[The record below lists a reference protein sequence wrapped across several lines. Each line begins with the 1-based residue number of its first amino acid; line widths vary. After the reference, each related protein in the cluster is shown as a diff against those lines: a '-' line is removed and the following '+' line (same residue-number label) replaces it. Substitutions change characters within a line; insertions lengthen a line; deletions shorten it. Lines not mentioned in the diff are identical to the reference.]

1 MGIVA
6 VVAEGRWRLWG
17 SWLNRGGVGGAHVW
31 QLEGRA
37 RARTRASEQNASCV
51 VRSRILVLA

>member
-1 MGIVA
+1 VEALGIVA
-6 VVAEGRWRLWG
+6 V
-17 SWLNRGGVGGAHVW
+17 SGVGGAHVW

>member
-1 MGIVA
+1 MEA
-6 VVAEGRWRLWG
+6 L
-17 SWLNRGGVGGAHVW
+17 GVGGAHVCGSSSV
-31 QLEGRA
+31 EGRA